1 MGVALSGKSGGCWRE
16 WGAWGPTGRE
26 KDGRGRGGETR
37 QGRLRRML
45 AWAARGL
52 GPHVRISLV
61 APRPSRGVAQ
71 RARKDGPASLL
82 STITIRPT
90 STMAD
95 SGQLRSPCST
105 TARHSHSPHSFI
117 SVTPA
122 SLTQP
127 PVSLHGLSHSV
138 RTHHHHHPYQSRLF
152 S

>member
-1 MGVALSGKSGGCWRE
+1 VGVALSGKSGGCWRE

-37 QGRLRRML
+37 QGQLRRML

-61 APRPSRGVAQ
+61 PPRPSRGAAQ
-71 RARKDGPASLL
+71 RAMKDGPASLL
-82 STITIRPT
+82 STVTVRPT

-105 TARHSHSPHSFI
+105 ISRHSHSPHPAIFRKTVCSSKGGDGGGDSAP
-117 SVTPA
+117 SVIGHEER
-122 SLTQP
+122 QE
-127 PVSLHGLSHSV
+127 VV
-138 RTHHHHHPYQSRLF
+138 
-152 S
+152 